1 MNEQKI
7 NAGYLPPDVTEG
19 ELVVYLTGVRQKI
32 KQWQS
37 MHRGS
42 LLGKNLV
49 YGLKAAA
56 NMAAA
61 GESLGDS
68 INDIIVEKCATG
80 D

>member
-1 MNEQKI
+1 MEEPKI
-7 NAGYLPPDVTEG
+7 NPGYLPPDATEG
-19 ELVVYLTGVRQKI
+19 ELFVYLTGVRQKI
-32 KQWQS
+32 KTWQS
-37 MHRGS
+37 LHRES

-61 GESLGDS
+61 GESLVDS
-68 INDIIVEKCATG
+68 INDIIVEKCAMG

>member
-1 MNEQKI
+1 MEEPKI

-19 ELVVYLTGVRQKI
+19 ELYLYMKEVRQKI
-32 KQWQS
+32 KKWQT
-37 MHRGS
+37 MHRES

-56 NMAAA
+56 NMAYA
-61 GESLGDS
+61 GEPLDAS
-68 INDIIVEKCATG
+68 INDIIVDKCATG

>member
-1 MNEQKI
+1 MDEQKI

-19 ELVVYLTGVRQKI
+19 ELYLYMKEVRQKI
-32 KQWQS
+32 KKWQS
-37 MHRGS
+37 LHRES
-42 LLGKNLV
+42 LLGKNLA

-61 GESLGDS
+61 GETLVDS